1 MNIVSVILGQL
12 SSLPVPTCSVT
23 PCIHFDRRIAFKIV
37 QSGPLPWQRAVERLA
52 SNPGPHHFDL
62 LDLGEEEVEQIE
74 VMRSWVRGYRKAIRP
89 IIMATGGR
97 LKRSKVKGHM
107 EQQSSIRIWAG
118 TRLHPDL
125 GAARLSQDLPGQ
137 ARILM
142 LDCLFLPLFTFV
154 PSYPRHAMSLWN
166 SLPPDVSSS
175 SQFVSTLTLML
186 DSHFA
191 FDRFTLGLSYL
202 FLRESLLISVWLL
215 GNPLQISAKPVFF
228 LVE

>member
-1 MNIVSVILGQL
+1 M
-12 SSLPVPTCSVT
+12 
-23 PCIHFDRRIAFKIV
+23 
-37 QSGPLPWQRAVERLA
+37 
-52 SNPGPHHFDL
+52 
-62 LDLGEEEVEQIE
+62 
-74 VMRSWVRGYRKAIRP
+74 
-89 IIMATGGR
+89 
-97 LKRSKVKGHM
+97 
-107 EQQSSIRIWAG
+107 
-118 TRLHPDL
+118 
-125 GAARLSQDLPGQ
+125 RLSQDLPGQ

-215 GNPLQISAKPVFF
+215 GNPLQISAKSVFF